1 MRSLTW
7 EEQQYT
13 TTNYTRVVTDERP
26 LSTVTM
32 RSTKHREPAA
42 VKFYIIKFYGI
53 EKDVLLIKVAAI
65 TWVNTLRLA
74 TALDFS

>member
-1 MRSLTW
+1 M

-13 TTNYTRVVTDERP
+13 ATNYTRVVTDERP

-42 VKFYIIKFYGI
+42 VKFYIIKFHGI
-53 EKDVLLIKVAAI
+53 
-65 TWVNTLRLA
+65 
-74 TALDFS
+74 